1 MMKGVYPL
9 KTLQMI
15 IRNEWLVDSIVS
27 LGSGFTSHLAYQ
39 NKDIEPEVLDDIR
52 ANRFGEEQLGEVI
65 HLSPIGGRRIAK
77 VEIAKANDF
86 ETFVRF
92 DFRLLE
98 VRPFLRNGLIAMEP
112 QYLCYYGK
120 NPA

>member
-1 MMKGVYPL
+1 MKGVYPL
-9 KTLQMI
+9 KTLHMI
-15 IRNEWLVDSIVS
+15 VKNEWLVDSIVC

-39 NKDIEPEVLDDIR
+39 NREIEPEVLSDIR
-52 ANRFGEEQLGEVI
+52 TNRFGEEQLGEVI
-65 HLSPIGGRRIAK
+65 HLSSKGGHRIAK

-86 ETFVRF
+86 ETFIRF

-98 VRPFLRNGLIAMEP
+98 VRPFLRNGLIAMAP